1 MTQKRPHRRAGAAAV
16 EFAFVAPVFVLLLLG
31 VIELSRGMMVQQ
43 IITNATRQGAREAAL
58 PESTIDSVKNSVAD
72 FLAGSSI
79 PVALN
84 NITVDPDPA
93 TTFKNEQITVAVE
106 VEYDDVSWIPGSYLQ
121 GKKLRAFTRM
131 RSERLK

>member
-1 MTQKRPHRRAGAAAV
+1 MTRKRPHRRSGAAAV
-16 EFAFVAPVFVLLLLG
+16 EFAFVAPVFVLMLLG
-31 VIELSRGMMVQQ
+31 AIELSRGMMVQQ

-58 PESTIDSVKNSVAD
+58 PEATIDSVKSQVAD

-93 TTFKNEQITVAVE
+93 TAFKNEQITVTVE
-106 VEYDDVSWIPGSYLQ
+106 VAYDDVSWIPGSYLQ

-131 RSERLK
+131 RSERLE

>member
-1 MTQKRPHRRAGAAAV
+1 
-16 EFAFVAPVFVLLLLG
+16 
-31 VIELSRGMMVQQ
+31 MMVQQ

-58 PESTIDSVKNSVAD
+58 PEATIDSVKSQVAD

-93 TTFKNEQITVAVE
+93 TAFKNEQITVTVE
-106 VEYDDVSWIPGSYLQ
+106 VAYDDVSWIPGSYLQ

-131 RSERLK
+131 RSERLE